1 MSKFITFQTLT
12 ALPLHNLNRDGNG
25 APKSQIDGGVQRG
38 RLSAQALKRAARVE
52 FLTLRPAGSTRSIR
66 TRDGVG
72 VALELAATYAA
83 EVGVDFDVKKG
94 RAEIK
99 KAVDSLAKGSKD
111 TKEAKEPEKEA
122 PKEGADDAALGDN
135 VLLFSTAEL
144 QSLAEAVVSKQAT
157 GESIDRNADFIQDL
171 VSPSLD
177 IAAFGRMFAA
187 AKDSGTQAAIA
198 VSHAATTHQHHLTV
212 DYFTAVDDAPTGG
225 HAGAAHIGLA
235 YYTSGTYHRSFTVD
249 VEQLRRSWTG
259 FDSATARD
267 EVADLLRAL
276 VTALP
281 SGRRNNTNPDTLP
294 SLVLVEE
301 QRSRCVYSFEE
312 PVRPSEDGGYMGPS
326 MDALTD
332 QRSAALT
339 FDPNN
344 FGRALVSGTA
354 VDSAQAERL
363 AASHAPSLDALIAEV
378 VAMVFDS

>member
-1 MSKFITFQTLT
+1 MSKFITVQTLT

-52 FLTLRPAGSTRSIR
+52 FLSHRPAGSTRSVR

-72 VALELAATYAA
+72 VALEMA
-83 EVGVDFDVKKG
+83 ESHASSVGIEFDAKKG

-99 KAVDSLAKGSKD
+99 KAVDSLAKSSKESD
-111 TKEAKEPEKEA
+111 KQDSAKPVKEV
-122 PKEGADDAALGDN
+122 ADDALGDN

-144 QSLAEAVVSKQAT
+144 QALAQAVVEKQAG
-157 GESIDRNADFIQDL
+157 GEPIDRNQDFIQDL

-187 AKDSGTQAAIA
+187 AKDAGTQAAVA
-198 VSHAATTHQHHLTV
+198 VSHAATTHKHHLTV
-212 DYFTAVDDAPTGG
+212 DYFTAVDDSPTGG

-235 YYTSGTYHRSFTVD
+235 YYTSGTYHRSFTID
-249 VEQLRRSWTG
+249 VEQLRRSWSG
-259 FDSATARD
+259 FDSPTARE

-276 VTALP
+276 IVALP

-301 QRSRCVYSFEE
+301 QRSRCVYAFDE
-312 PVRPSEDGGYMGPS
+312 PVRPGEDGGYLTPS
-326 MDALTD
+326 IDALAQ
-332 QRSAALT
+332 QRAAALT

-344 FGRALVSGTA
+344 FGRALASGTA
-354 VDSAQAERL
+354 VDADRAKQL
-363 AASHAPSLDALIAEV
+363 AASHAPALDALVAEV
-378 VAMVFDS
+378 VAMVFEH